1 MGEGKINR
9 AGIVLA
15 GNIVVDTI
23 KHIDRFPRP
32 GMLASISSVS
42 QSVGGSV
49 PNMGLT
55 LRRMDPAQRVVGV
68 GLVGDDANGDWVLGE
83 MTAVGMDV
91 GGVARV
97 GDDVTAFTDV
107 MTDSGTKERTFFH
120 ARGANARL
128 GVEHLNFKAY
138 EGCGLF
144 HIAYALLLDTLDA
157 PDAEYGTGMARA
169 LAMATDAGFVTS
181 MDVVSEEGDRFA
193 TVVRPSLPHCDYLI
207 VNEIEASRIVGIPA
221 RDGDGALLRDNLVDI
236 CRALISLGVRRLVAI
251 HSPEGAW
258 CVQAD
263 GTVTVR
269 PSLQLPAGY
278 IRTTVGAGDAFC
290 AGMLYGLQHDW
301 DVADAMDLGAGAA
314 ACVLGGQGVQPL
326 SQIQGMLAQWPR
338 RA

>member
-1 MGEGKINR
+1 MGEGETNR

-42 QSVGGSV
+42 RSVGGSV

-55 LRRMDPAQRVVGV
+55 LRRMDPTQRVVGV

-83 MTAVGMDV
+83 MAAVGMDV
-91 GGVARV
+91 SGVARL

-120 ARGANARL
+120 ARGANAHL
-128 GVEHLNFKAY
+128 GVEHLDFTAY

-144 HIAYALLLDTLDA
+144 HIAYALLLDALDA
-157 PDAEYGTGMARA
+157 PDPEYGTGMARA
-169 LAMATDAGFVTS
+169 LAIATEAGFVTS

-193 TVVRPSLPHCDYLI
+193 AIVRPSLPHCDYLI
-207 VNEIEASRIVGIPA
+207 VNEIEASRIVDIPA
-221 RDGDGALLRDNLVDI
+221 RDGNGTLLRHNLVAI
-236 CRALISLGVRRLVAI
+236 CRALLGLGVRRLVAI
-251 HSPEGAW
+251 HTPEGAW
-258 CVQAD
+258 CVEAD
-263 GTVTVR
+263 GTVAVR
-269 PSLQLPAGY
+269 PSLQLPVGY

-290 AGMLYGLQHDW
+290 AGMLYGLHHGW
-301 DVADAMDLGAGAA
+301 DVAAAMDLGAGAA
-314 ACVLGGQGVQPL
+314 ACLLGGQGVQPL
-326 SQIQGMLAQWPR
+326 PQIQKMLAQWPR